1 MLTLLSAFLLTL
13 VQPATTGE
21 RAEAMPILPERERA
35 ALRDELLEDRLENLL
50 PELMEARGIDLWV
63 LVAREYNEDPVL
75 ETMLPATWLSA
86 RRRTI
91 LVFAREG
98 EKVRRYAVA
107 RYPVGT
113 MFPSAW
119 NPEEEPDQWAALAA
133 LIEEHDPEVIGI
145 NVSERH
151 GLADGLSHQQH
162 EELMAALPETLR
174 GRVRSAEQLALDWL
188 ETRTLREME
197 VYPGIVRIAHDII
210 EEAFSEAVITPG
222 ETTTDELR
230 WWMRDRVTGLGM
242 EVWFHPS
249 VTIQRAERES
259 VQDAAKLKPDEVI
272 RPGDLLWVD
281 FGITYLGLNT
291 DTQQHAYV
299 LRPGETEAPAGLR
312 RGIEAVNRATDH
324 LLEAFAAGR
333 ASNAILKTARQAATK
348 EGLRPS
354 YYSHGIGYHGHGG
367 GSPIGWW
374 DDQSFDHPMGYRP
387 LRPMTAWSIEL
398 NTAQGVP
405 EWGGR
410 EASFRAEEE
419 AFFDGRTVRFM
430 DGRQTRLHLIGAPPP

>member
-1 MLTLLSAFLLTL
+1 MLTLLSALLLTL
-13 VQPATTGE
+13 LQPATTGE
-21 RAEAMPILPERERA
+21 RAEVMPVLPERERA
-35 ALRDELLEDRLENLL
+35 ALRNALLEDRLENLL
-50 PELMEARGIDLWV
+50 PGLMEARGIDLWV
-63 LVAREYNEDPVL
+63 LVAREYNEDPVV

-98 EKVRRYAVA
+98 DEVRRYAVA

-133 LIEEHDPEVIGI
+133 LIEGHDPQAIGI
-145 NVSERH
+145 NVSEKH

-162 EELMAALPETLR
+162 QELMAALPKKLR
-174 GRVRSAEQLALDWL
+174 GRVRSADQLALDWL
-188 ETRTLREME
+188 ETRTQREME
-197 VYPGIVRIAHDII
+197 VYPRIVRIAHDII
-210 EEAFSEAVITPG
+210 DEAFSEAVITPG
-222 ETTTDELR
+222 ETTTDDVR
-230 WWMRDRVTGLGM
+230 WWMRDKVTELGM

-249 VTIQRAERES
+249 VTIQRAEREA

-291 DTQQHAYV
+291 DTQQHTYV
-299 LRPGETEAPAGLR
+299 LRPGETEAPEGLR
-312 RGIEAVNRATDH
+312 EGLAALNRTTDH
-324 LLEAFAAGR
+324 LTEAFEVGR
-333 ASNAILKTARQAATK
+333 KSNDILKAARRAATG

-374 DDQSFDHPMGYRP
+374 DDQGTDHPMGYRP

-398 NTAQGVP
+398 NNAFAVA
-405 EWGGR
+405 EWGGQDV
-410 EASFRAEEE
+410 SFRAEEE
-419 AFFDGRTVRFM
+419 AFFDGETVRFM
-430 DGRQTRLHLIGAPPP
+430 DGRQTRFHLIPSATE